1 MARPTPFLFDGA
13 RPDAVAAVSSPP
25 SSLRAELALARER
38 RGRSFALGQAR
49 PLILAGATS

>member
-49 PLILAGATS
+49 LLILAGATS